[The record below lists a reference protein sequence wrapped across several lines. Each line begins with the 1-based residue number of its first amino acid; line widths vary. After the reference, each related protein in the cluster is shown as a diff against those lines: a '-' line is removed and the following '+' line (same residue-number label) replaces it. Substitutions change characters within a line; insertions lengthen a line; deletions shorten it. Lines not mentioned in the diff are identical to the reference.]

1 MDKGSVLPRTHDV
14 TEQEFQ
20 AAMVLG
26 LSRAERALGGQ
37 RALAAA
43 MDLSTKQ
50 VSHILNGRSGTDPK
64 RLFDVNLAA
73 PGALDDIAAL
83 YGWRPVPT
91 DAICTTDKGKSSIT
105 VVGLLTK
112 LMEAEADGTIDHTE
126 LLGMEDELR
135 AVRAIVDRKLAAI
148 ADLRRPRVAA

>member
-1 MDKGSVLPRTHDV
+1 MDKGSVLPAVHDV
-14 TEQEFQ
+14 TEAEFQ
-20 AAMVLG
+20 AAMMLG

-37 RALAAA
+37 RALAAV

-50 VSHILNGRSGTDPK
+50 VGNIINGRSSTDPK
-64 RLFDVNLAA
+64 RLFDVHQAS
-73 PGALDDIAAL
+73 PGALDDLADL
-83 YGWRPVPT
+83 YGFRVVPK
-91 DAICTTDKGKSSIT
+91 DAVCTTDKGKSSIT